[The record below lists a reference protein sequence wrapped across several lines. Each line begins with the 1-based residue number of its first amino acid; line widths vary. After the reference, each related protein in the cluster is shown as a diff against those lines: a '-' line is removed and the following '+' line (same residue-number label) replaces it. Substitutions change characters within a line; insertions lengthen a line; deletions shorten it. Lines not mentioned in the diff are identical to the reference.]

1 MVDPTPPNQATV
13 RCQPILSP
21 RTPQRRFQM
30 MLEKKIRLRSCS
42 HCVKGRPI
50 VLTKKVGMKTRK
62 PSSAA
67 VLIVRTAA
75 PAPIRGCF
83 HRMVIAR
90 PSVVTGLSPAAA
102 SGFIPVRSRTSSSA
116 ISPPTA
122 TNTTEAQKVLYWPR
136 SGIRKLANNEP
147 KVGNPPV
154 KANQN
159 QPAAELKRLGG
170 VAAAIQTR
178 KPKANRG

>member
-1 MVDPTPPNQATV
+1 MAQPTPPNQAPV
-13 RCQPILSP
+13 RGQPILSP

-30 MLEKKIRLRSCS
+30 MLEKKIRLSSCS

-67 VLIVRTAA
+67 VLIVRTTA
-75 PAPIRGCF
+75 PAPIRGCLQ
-83 HRMVIAR
+83 RMVMAR
-90 PSVVTGLSPAAA
+90 PRVVTGLS
-102 SGFIPVRSRTSSSA
+102 
-116 ISPPTA
+116 PTA
-122 TNTTEAQKVLYWPR
+122 TNTTEAQKVLYCPR

-147 KVGNPPV
+147 NVGNPPV

-159 QPAAELKRLGG
+159 QPAAELSR
-170 VAAAIQTR
+170 
-178 KPKANRG
+178 